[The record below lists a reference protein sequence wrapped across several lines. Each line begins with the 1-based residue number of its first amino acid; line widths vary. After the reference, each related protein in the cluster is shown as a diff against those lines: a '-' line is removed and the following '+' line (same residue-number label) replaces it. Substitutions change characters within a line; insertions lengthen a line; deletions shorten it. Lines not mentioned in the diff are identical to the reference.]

1 MRRVKIAALVFA
13 FAACVPHR
21 SPRVAS
27 PEDASARATA
37 QAIAAR
43 LAADPDD
50 VEARLA
56 LAETR
61 RVAGDAE
68 GALVEAW
75 KALASDPKSE
85 AAQIERARIYFD
97 RGLLSKEIEAWRAAL
112 DLVPADADAR
122 ENLGHA
128 LLAAGRSADAAVEYR
143 LALDGRPDSK
153 AALYNLAQLE
163 TDAGRREV
171 ARSLWTR
178 YLQID
183 AAGPW
188 ADKARAALA
197 TLEAHP

>member
-1 MRRVKIAALVFA
+1 MRRVKIGALALA
-13 FAACVPHR
+13 FAACVPHKA
-21 SPRVAS
+21 PRVAS
-27 PEDASARATA
+27 PEDASARAAA
-37 QAIAAR
+37 QAIATR
-43 LAADPDD
+43 LAANPDD

-75 KALASDPKSE
+75 KALASDPNSE

-112 DLVPADADAR
+112 EVVPADADAR

-128 LLAAGRSADAAVEYR
+128 LLAAGRPAEAAIEYR
-143 LALDGRPDSK
+143 LALDQHPDSK
-153 AALYNLAQLE
+153 AALYNLAQIE

-183 AAGPW
+183 ATGPW
-188 ADKARAALA
+188 AEKAQAALA
-197 TLEAHP
+197 TLQVQP